1 MARQR
6 QAAAAP
12 PDPAQPVICIRDLYR
27 IYRMGGSEVRAL
39 DGISLDVERGEFVA
53 VMGPSGSG
61 KSTLMNILGC
71 LDRPTSGSYQLDGV
85 EISNLDRDRRAEIRN
100 DKIGFVFQNFNLLAR
115 TNALENVELPLLY
128 SAKADLTDAVRRE
141 RARRCLERVGLAER
155 WDHTSAQLSG
165 GQQQRVAIARSLV
178 NDPAILLADE
188 PTGNL
193 DSRTSEEVI
202 AIFQALNDEG
212 RTVVLIT
219 HDTDIAQFAQRI
231 VAFRDG
237 KIISDHAV
245 TDRRRATAGSFAD
258 AAPAAG
264 DGSPAAALHPAAAAA
279 PGTEATRN
287 GSPASAAGA
296 AGSTLAGAGRGN
308 P

>member
-1 MARQR
+1 MARAR
-6 QAAAAP
+6 KAAMAP
-12 PDPAQPVICIRDLYR
+12 IEPIDPSQLVIRIRDLYR

-39 DGISLDVERGEFVA
+39 DGISLDVHRGEFVA

-61 KSTLMNILGC
+61 KSTLMNIVGC
-71 LDRPTSGSYQLDGV
+71 LDRPTSGSYVLDGV

-128 SAKADLTDAVRRE
+128 SAKTSLTDADRRE
-141 RARRCLERVGLAER
+141 RARRCLARVGLAER

-202 AIFQALNDEG
+202 AVFQALNDEG

-237 KIISDHAV
+237 KIISDHPV
-245 TDRRRATAGSFAD
+245 DNRQRAAGGSFEE
-258 AAPAAG
+258 G
-264 DGSPAAALHPAAAAA
+264 GSAPAAAAGGGA
-279 PGTEATRN
+279 PAIAGGTA
-287 GSPASAAGA
+287 
-296 AGSTLAGAGRGN
+296 
-308 P
+308 

>member
-1 MARQR
+1 MARAR
-6 QAAAAP
+6 KQADAP
-12 PDPAQPVICIRDLYR
+12 VDPAQPVIRIRDLHR

-39 DGISLDVERGEFVA
+39 DGISLDVHRGEFVA
-53 VMGPSGSG
+53 IMGPSGSG
-61 KSTLMNILGC
+61 KSTLMNIVGC
-71 LDRPTSGSYQLDGV
+71 LDRPTSGSYVLDGV

-128 SAKADLTDAVRRE
+128 SAKTDMTDAERRA
-141 RARRCLERVGLAER
+141 RARRCLERVGLAQR

-219 HDTDIAQFAQRI
+219 HDTDIAQFAQRV

-237 KIISDHAV
+237 KIISDHKV
-245 TDRRRATAGSFAD
+245 VDRRRAVAGSFED
-258 AAPAAG
+258 APPAPAAG
-264 DGSPAAALHPAAAAA
+264 TPASPPPAAATAAAE
-279 PGTEATRN
+279 PVDE
-287 GSPASAAGA
+287 PAVAAG
-296 AGSTLAGAGRGN
+296 GRGL

>member
-1 MARQR
+1 MARAR
-6 QAAAAP
+6 KASEVLI
-12 PDPAQPVICIRDLYR
+12 DPSQPVIRIRDLYR

-39 DGISLDVERGEFVA
+39 DGISLDVHRGEFVA

-61 KSTLMNILGC
+61 KSTLMNIVGC
-71 LDRPTSGSYQLDGV
+71 LDRPTSGSYVLDGV
-85 EISNLDRDRRAEIRN
+85 EISSLDRDRRAEIRN

-128 SAKADLTDAVRRE
+128 SAKANMTDAERKA
-141 RARRCLERVGLAER
+141 RARGCLERVGLAQR

-219 HDTDIAQFAQRI
+219 HDTDIAQFAQRV

-237 KIISDHAV
+237 KIISDQQV
-245 TDRRRATAGSFAD
+245 VDRRRAVAGSFED
-258 AAPAAG
+258 AAPA
-264 DGSPAAALHPAAAAA
+264 PAAAGAPATTPAPPATPATPAAGTPEAA
-279 PGTEATRN
+279 TLDE
-287 GSPASAAGA
+287 PAVAG
-296 AGSTLAGAGRGN
+296 GRGL

>member
-1 MARQR
+1 MARAP

-12 PDPAQPVICIRDLYR
+12 VDPAQPVICIRDLYR

-39 DGISLDVERGEFVA
+39 DGISLDVHRGEFVA

-71 LDRPTSGSYQLDGV
+71 LDRPTAGSYQLDGV

-100 DKIGFVFQNFNLLAR
+100 DKIGFVFQSFNLLAR
-115 TNALENVELPLLY
+115 TNALENVELPLVY
-128 SAKADLTDAVRRE
+128 SGKAGLTDAVRRE
-141 RARRCLERVGLAER
+141 RARRCLERVGLAQR

-178 NDPAILLADE
+178 NDPAIMLADE

-237 KIISDHAV
+237 KIISDHPV
-245 TDRRRATAGSFAD
+245 TDRRRAMAGAFEE
-258 AAPAAG
+258 AAPAA
-264 DGSPAAALHPAAAAA
+264 SPET
-279 PGTEATRN
+279 PGTLEPPGPPEN
-287 GSPASAAGA
+287 IAAGER
-296 AGSTLAGAGRGN
+296 LAGAGRGH

>member
-1 MARQR
+1 VARARQAP
-6 QAAAAP
+6 AAEL
-12 PDPAQPVICIRDLYR
+12 DPSQPVIRIRDLYR

-39 DGISLDVERGEFVA
+39 DGISLDVHRGEFVA

-61 KSTLMNILGC
+61 KSTLMNIVGC
-71 LDRPTSGSYQLDGV
+71 LDRPTAGSYLLEGV

-128 SAKADLTDAVRRE
+128 SAKTNLTEAERRQ
-141 RARRCLERVGLAER
+141 RAHRCLERVGLAER

-202 AIFQALNDEG
+202 AIFQALNEEG

-219 HDTDIAQFAQRI
+219 HDTDLAQFAQRI

-245 TDRRRATAGSFAD
+245 EGRRRA
-258 AAPAAG
+258 AAG
-264 DGSPAAALHPAAAAA
+264 AFEEVGGGEGPAAAARTPAA
-279 PGTEATRN
+279 PGTSENPEAPGIVAAR
-287 GSPASAAGA
+287 PAPAAAG
-296 AGSTLAGAGRGN
+296 GRGR

>member
-1 MARQR
+1 MPRR
-6 QAAAAP
+6 AAATAP
-12 PDPAQPVICIRDLYR
+12 FDPSQPVIRIRDLYR

-39 DGISLDVERGEFVA
+39 DGISLDVRMGEFVA

-61 KSTLMNILGC
+61 KSTLMNIVGC
-71 LDRPTSGSYQLDGV
+71 LDRPTAGSYVLEGV
-85 EISNLDRDRRAEIRN
+85 EISDLDRDRRAEIRN
-100 DKIGFVFQNFNLLAR
+100 DKIGFVFQSFNLLAR

-128 SAKADLTDAVRRE
+128 SAKTDLTDAERRA

-193 DSRTSEEVI
+193 DSRTSEEVM
-202 AIFQALNDEG
+202 AIFQGLNDEG

-219 HDTDIAQFAQRI
+219 HDTEIAQFAQRI

-237 KIISDHAV
+237 KIVADHPV
-245 TDRRRATAGSFAD
+245 EDRLR
-258 AAPAAG
+258 
-264 DGSPAAALHPAAAAA
+264 
-279 PGTEATRN
+279 
-287 GSPASAAGA
+287 AAGA
-296 AGSTLAGAGRGN
+296 SHPAPASPSAAART
-308 P
+308 

>member
-1 MARQR
+1 MSRRR
-6 QAAAAP
+6 QAAAAAAL
-12 PDPAQPVICIRDLYR
+12 DPSQPVIRIRDLHR
-27 IYRMGGSEVRAL
+27 VYRMGGSEVRAL
-39 DGISLDVERGEFVA
+39 DGISLDVHRGEFLA

-61 KSTLMNILGC
+61 KSTLMNIVGC
-71 LDRPTSGSYQLDGV
+71 LDRPTAGSYLLDGV

-128 SAKADLTDAVRRE
+128 SAKTSLTDAERRE
-141 RARRCLERVGLAER
+141 RARRCLERVGLAQR

-193 DSRTSEEVI
+193 DSHTSEEVM

-237 KIISDHAV
+237 KIISDHPV
-245 TDRRRATAGSFAD
+245 DNRQRAAGGSFEE
-258 AAPAAG
+258 G
-264 DGSPAAALHPAAAAA
+264 GSAPAAAAA
-279 PGTEATRN
+279 
-287 GSPASAAGA
+287 AGA
-296 AGSTLAGAGRGN
+296 APAIAGGTA
-308 P
+308 

>member
-1 MARQR
+1 MARAR
-6 QAAAAP
+6 KAAKALIEP
-12 PDPAQPVICIRDLYR
+12 IDPSQPVIRIRDLYR

-39 DGISLDVERGEFVA
+39 DGISLDVHRGEFVA
-53 VMGPSGSG
+53 IMGPSGSG
-61 KSTLMNILGC
+61 KSTLMNIVGC
-71 LDRPTSGSYQLDGV
+71 LDRPTVGSYVLDGV

-128 SAKADLTDAVRRE
+128 SAKTDLTDAERRA

-202 AIFQALNDEG
+202 AIFQALNEEG

-219 HDTDIAQFAQRI
+219 HDTEIAEFAQRI

-237 KIISDHAV
+237 KIITDHQVA
-245 TDRRRATAGSFAD
+245 DRRRAVPGSFED

-264 DGSPAAALHPAAAAA
+264 TPASPPAPPAAAAA
-279 PGTEATRN
+279 EPVDE
-287 GSPASAAGA
+287 PAVAAG
-296 AGSTLAGAGRGN
+296 GRGL

>member
-1 MARQR
+1 MARAR
-6 QAAAAP
+6 KAAKASIEP
-12 PDPAQPVICIRDLYR
+12 FDPSQPVIRIRDLYR

-39 DGISLDVERGEFVA
+39 DGISLDVHRGEFVA

-61 KSTLMNILGC
+61 KSTLMNIVGC
-71 LDRPTSGSYQLDGV
+71 LDRPTSGSYVLDGV
-85 EISNLDRDRRAEIRN
+85 EISSLDRDRRAEIRN

-128 SAKADLTDAVRRE
+128 SAKTNMTDAERKA
-141 RARRCLERVGLAER
+141 RARGCLERVGLAQR

-219 HDTDIAQFAQRI
+219 HDTDIAQFAQRV

-237 KIISDHAV
+237 KIISDHQV
-245 TDRRRATAGSFAD
+245 VDRRRAVAGSFED
-258 AAPAAG
+258 AAPAA
-264 DGSPAAALHPAAAAA
+264 PAAGEPVTTTA
-279 PGTEATRN
+279 P
-287 GSPASAAGA
+287 PASSATPTPRTPEVATVDEPAVAG
-296 AGSTLAGAGRGN
+296 GRGL